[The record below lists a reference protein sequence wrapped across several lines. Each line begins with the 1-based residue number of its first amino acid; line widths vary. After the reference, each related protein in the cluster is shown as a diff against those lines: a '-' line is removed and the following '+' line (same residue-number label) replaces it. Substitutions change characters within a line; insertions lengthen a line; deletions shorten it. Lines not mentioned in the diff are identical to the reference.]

1 MSIAF
6 PEPDPRVLARREAI
20 VEGLRSLVA
29 AEALVT
35 SEDERRAFETDGFTA
50 YRQMP
55 LAVVLPSTTQEV
67 SAVMAFCHANGVAV
81 VARGA
86 GTSLAGGAIAQ
97 PDAII
102 LGVGKMTRVL
112 DIDFENRTARV

>member
-67 SAVMAFCHANGVAV
+67 SAVMA
-81 VARGA
+81 R
-86 GTSLAGGAIAQ
+86 
-97 PDAII
+97 
-102 LGVGKMTRVL
+102 R
-112 DIDFENRTARV
+112 DFLSEVSKIGL